1 MLEAEHLAGDLDLD
15 DERIRHAG
23 QSAEGAAEHL
33 AQLVLARQ
41 PHGVG
46 ERDGVER
53 PLGRAVEREI
63 GAARGLARLDGH
75 GAHGEDVGLGF
86 QLDVVRQVELEA
98 IPVDGVPGETGVA
111 QGYGQFSGDHLS
123 TLEDVTRARVVEPV
137 DAAGPGVGGLG
148 QSGAMTST
156 ASADTRTAALS
167 ALRELVGR
175 SDAEFHDGQY
185 EAIEALVE
193 GRRRALVVQRTGWGK
208 SAVYFVATLLLRR
221 QGAGPTVLVSPLLA
235 LMRDQ
240 IAAAERAGVRAVAIN
255 STNAHEWSEVLERLD
270 RDEVDVLLVSP
281 ERLNNPAFREQ
292 QLPALVRRIGML
304 VVDEAHCISDWGH
317 DFRPDYRRLRDLIEQ
332 MPAAVPVLA
341 TTATANSRV
350 VADVAEQLGTGAES
364 VEGEVLTIRGPLA
377 RASLRL
383 GVLRLRDS
391 ASRLAWLLSHID
403 DLPGSGIIYT
413 LTVAAAV
420 DTARLLREHGHEVRA
435 YTGQTDTDE
444 RAESEAMLKRN
455 EVKALVATSA
465 LGMGFDKPDL
475 GFVLHLGAPSSPVAY
490 YQQVGR
496 AGRASESADVL
507 LLPGVEDRDI
517 WHYFATASMPDRE
530 RAERVIGALGDQP
543 ISTPALEA
551 MVDIRRTP
559 LELLLKVLDV
569 DGAVRRVQGGWVS
582 TGQPWTYDA
591 ERYERIA
598 GERRAEQQHM
608 IDYEQTDGCR
618 MEFLQRSLDDDT
630 AAPCGRCDNCAG
642 VWFPSEIGESATT
655 QAAASLDRVGVPV
668 EPRKAWPT
676 GADRLD
682 VPVKGRIPADEQ
694 AGEGRALARLT
705 DLGWGGTLRE
715 LFAAGAPDGAVT
727 PQVLGGCVRVLAD
740 WGWTERP
747 VAVVAMPSRSHPL
760 LVDSLARGIAEIGRL
775 PYLGALDAVNGGPS
789 GQPGGNSVFRL
800 AGLWDRFSAQHL
812 DIPAGPV
819 LLVDDMA
826 DSRWTL
832 TVAARTL
839 RQAGA
844 TAVLPFVLAL
854 RG

>member
-1 MLEAEHLAGDLDLD
+1 
-15 DERIRHAG
+15 
-23 QSAEGAAEHL
+23 
-33 AQLVLARQ
+33 
-41 PHGVG
+41 
-46 ERDGVER
+46 
-53 PLGRAVEREI
+53 
-63 GAARGLARLDGH
+63 
-75 GAHGEDVGLGF
+75 
-86 QLDVVRQVELEA
+86 
-98 IPVDGVPGETGVA
+98 
-111 QGYGQFSGDHLS
+111 
-123 TLEDVTRARVVEPV
+123 
-137 DAAGPGVGGLG
+137 
-148 QSGAMTST
+148 MTSL
-156 ASADTRTAALS
+156 APADTREAALA

-175 SDAEFHDGQY
+175 PDADFHDGQY

-255 STNAHEWSEVLERLD
+255 STNAHEWTDVLAQLD

-317 DFRPDYRRLRDLIEQ
+317 DFRPDYRRLRDLIAQ
-332 MPAAVPVLA
+332 MPADVPVLA

-350 VADVAEQLGTGAES
+350 VADVAEQLGSLTEGSGES
-364 VEGEVLTIRGPLA
+364 TAPVLTIRGPLA
-377 RASLRL
+377 RTSLRL

-391 ASRLAWLLSHID
+391 ASRLAWLLSHLN

-420 DTARLLREHGHEVRA
+420 DTARLLRDHGHDVRA
-435 YTGQTDTDE
+435 YTGQTDAEE
-444 RAESEAMLKRN
+444 REESEGMLKRN

-530 RAERVIGALGDQP
+530 RAERVIGALGDAP

-569 DGAVRRVQGGWVS
+569 DGAVRRVQGGWVA
-582 TGQPWTYDA
+582 TGEPWTYDA

-598 GERRAEQQHM
+598 AERVAEQQHM
-608 IDYEQTDGCR
+608 IEYEQTDGCR

-642 VWFPSEIGESATT
+642 VWFPKEIGAGAST
-655 QAAASLDRVGVPV
+655 QAAESLDRVGVPI
-668 EPRKAWPT
+668 EPRRAWPT
-676 GADRLD
+676 GADRLN
-682 VPVKGRIPADEQ
+682 VPVKGSIAADEQ
-694 AGEGRALARLT
+694 ASEGRALARLT
-705 DLGWGGTLRE
+705 DLGWGNTLRE
-715 LFAAGAPDGAVT
+715 LFASGAADAAVT
-727 PQVLGGCVRVLAD
+727 PQLLQACVRVLAG
-740 WGWTERP
+740 WGWAERP
-747 VAVVAMPSRSHPL
+747 VAVIAMPSRSRPL
-760 LVDSLARGIAEIGRL
+760 LVDSLARGIAEVGRL
-775 PYLGALDAVNGGPS
+775 PYLGALEPVGGGPS
-789 GQPGGNSVFRL
+789 GQSGGNSVFRL
-800 AGLWDRFSAQHL
+800 AGLWDRLSAEHL
-812 DIPAGPV
+812 DVPTGPV
-819 LLVDDMA
+819 LLVDDLV
-826 DSRWTL
+826 DSRWTM
-832 TVAARTL
+832 TIAARAL

-844 TAVLPFVLAL
+844 TDVLPLVLAM